1 MNILY
6 ITYALNGL
14 LMIAMPIA
22 LAVYLTR
29 RFKSGWRLVWIGA
42 ATFILSQVGHIPF
55 NAWFFSLFDSGVLP
69 TPPEQY
75 RLVFTA
81 ILLGLSA
88 GLWEECARYASYR
101 WWAKDARTWGKALV
115 FGSGHGG
122 IEAIILGALVL
133 FAFIQMIAIRTADL
147 STLVPAEQL
156 DLAIQQVDAYWSAP
170 WYGTI
175 LGAVERAFS
184 LVFHLSASV
193 LVLQAF
199 TRRHIRWLF
208 LAIGWHA
215 FVDALAVYSVGTWGP
230 YVAEAIIGVMALI
243 SLGIIFAL
251 RDPEPEPTLTQQAEL
266 PPVLDAAAAVGEHDF
281 EETPQNLEDSRYN

>member
-55 NAWFFSLFDSGVLP
+55 NAWFFSLFERGILP
-69 TPPEQY
+69 TPPEEY
-75 RLVFTA
+75 RQVFFA

-156 DLAIQQVDAYWSAP
+156 ALAQQQVYAYWTAP

-175 LGAVERAFS
+175 LGAVERAFT
-184 LVFHLSASV
+184 LIFHLSASV

-199 TRRHIRWLF
+199 TRRRIRWLF

-215 FVDALAVYSVGTWGP
+215 FVDALAVYAAGTWGP
-230 YVAEAIIGVMALI
+230 YIAEAIIGVFALI

-251 RDPEPEPTLTQQAEL
+251 REPDPEPTITQQTEL